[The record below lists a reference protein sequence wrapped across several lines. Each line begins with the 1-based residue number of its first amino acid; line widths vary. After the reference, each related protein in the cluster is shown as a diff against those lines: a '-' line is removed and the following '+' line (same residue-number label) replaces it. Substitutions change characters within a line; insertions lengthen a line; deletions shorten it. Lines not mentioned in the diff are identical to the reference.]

1 MNVLTKMSQK
11 RHQKAMRE
19 GLFEAFPNPER
30 KGCPG
35 PEIMHAIIAGKIARA
50 DEDKWVDHFVMCSPC
65 SKEFYEIRCD
75 RIRKKRFRSGAIA
88 SCVTLVLALGVWG
101 WTHYHQGSN
110 GRNTVAQ
117 VGAMPALR
125 QQVLNLRNW
134 SGERTDGGAEGV
146 PKPPLELHRW
156 RTSLVIYLPLGSEPG
171 KYEVQL
177 LEGGKALLQVSG
189 IARIANGNTVLRVP
203 ADLSKLSSG
212 RYSLGIRQP
221 PWEWRYLP
229 LAVE

>member
-1 MNVLTKMSQK
+1 
-11 RHQKAMRE
+11 MRE

-35 PEIMHAIIAGKIARA
+35 PEVMRAIVVGKMAQA
-50 DEDKWVDHFVMCSPC
+50 EEDQWVDHFVMCSPC
-65 SKEFYEIRCD
+65 SKEFYEIRCG
-75 RIRKKRFRSGAIA
+75 RIRKKRFRAGAIV
-88 SCVTLVLALGVWG
+88 SCLALVVALGVWG

-117 VGAMPALR
+117 GGAVPALR

-134 SGERTDGGAEGV
+134 SGERTDGGTEGV

-171 KYEVQL
+171 QYQVRFVGRTGIT
-177 LEGGKALLQVSG
+177 LELTGFAQ
-189 IARIANGNTVLRVP
+189 IEDGNTVFRGQV
-203 ADLSKLSSG
+203 DLSKLQAG
-212 RYSLGIRQP
+212 QYSLGIRQP
-221 PWEWRYLP
+221 PWDWRSVSLI
-229 LAVE
+229 VR